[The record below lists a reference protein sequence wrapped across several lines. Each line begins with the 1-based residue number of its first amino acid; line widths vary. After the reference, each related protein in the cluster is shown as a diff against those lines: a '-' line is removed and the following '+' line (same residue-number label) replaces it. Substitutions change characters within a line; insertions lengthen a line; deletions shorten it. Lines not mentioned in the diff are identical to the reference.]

1 MTAQRQREIVIEFEK
16 VRTIRKR
23 AKTTLVDC
31 RGCDAETDAV
41 TLIEAAGLFEITHEN
56 LFQFIK
62 QNDCHYHVAIDD
74 KIYLCVPS
82 LLESMQQKNQIRRLG
97 AKGE

>member
-23 AKTTLVDC
+23 AKTTLADC
-31 RGCDAETDAV
+31 RGCDSETDAV
-41 TLIEAAGLFEITHEN
+41 TLVEAAGLFEITHEN

-62 QNDCHYHVAIDD
+62 QNDCHYHVTIDD
-74 KIYLCVPS
+74 RIYLCVPS
-82 LLESMQQKNQIRRLG
+82 LLESMQRQTAERREL
-97 AKGE
+97 KGEK

>member
-23 AKTTLVDC
+23 AKTILAHC
-31 RGCDAETDAV
+31 RECDAETDAV
-41 TLIEAAGLFEITHEN
+41 TLVEAAKLFEITNEN

-62 QNDCHYHVAIDD
+62 QNYCHYHVAIDD
-74 KIYLCVPS
+74 RIYLCVPS
-82 LLESMQQKNQIRRLG
+82 LLDSMQQKNEIRRLI